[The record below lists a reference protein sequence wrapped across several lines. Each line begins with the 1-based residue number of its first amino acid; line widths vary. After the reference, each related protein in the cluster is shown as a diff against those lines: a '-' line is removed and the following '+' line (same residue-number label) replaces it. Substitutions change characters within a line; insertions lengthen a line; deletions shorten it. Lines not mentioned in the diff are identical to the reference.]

1 MMSTKIDSIKK
12 ILREEKDAF
21 VSAVKSLK
29 TQLVAAEEDVSRVV
43 IALNAL
49 EQKPRKT
56 ATHRRGHSA
65 VRNNKPCCTKQE
77 VVSILAGLLRDN
89 GSLTAEELDAL
100 ARDNVV
106 NERKKS
112 LSMYANLFKKALAD
126 PQFAEVTPG
135 MFALATENRRLQ
147 ST

>member
-1 MMSTKIDSIKK
+1 MSSKIDSIKK

-21 VSAVKSLK
+21 VAAAKSLR

-49 EQKPRKT
+49 EKKPRKT

-65 VRNNKPCCTKQE
+65 VRNSKPCCTKQE
-77 VVSILAGLLRDN
+77 VISILAGLLRDN
-89 GSLTAEELDAL
+89 GSLAVDELDAL
-100 ARDNVV
+100 ARDNVI

-126 PQFAEVTPG
+126 PQFKEVQPG
-135 MFALATENRRLQ
+135 TYVLNAN
-147 ST
+147 